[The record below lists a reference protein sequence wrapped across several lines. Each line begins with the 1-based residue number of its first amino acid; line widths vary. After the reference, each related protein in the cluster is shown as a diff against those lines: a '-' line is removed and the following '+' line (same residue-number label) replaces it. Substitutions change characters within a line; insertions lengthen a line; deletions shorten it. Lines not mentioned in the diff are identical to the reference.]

1 MLFDPRRHL
10 RHHRSHRSNLGLGHG
25 VTVRTSRA
33 ADSRDDRVMSDFSR
47 SSGSLLRYV
56 YEEVSRGNPKPLVD
70 ALADHV
76 SWTII
81 GTTPLSGTYQSKQ
94 AVLDDLFGA
103 LRARLSTPV
112 VFSIDRIIEDGEWA
126 VMMAR
131 GSATSVQGGPYDNTD
146 CIVAHVVDGRFDEL
160 TDYVDTELISRAL
173 FGATE

>member
-1 MLFDPRRHL
+1 M
-10 RHHRSHRSNLGLGHG
+10 
-25 VTVRTSRA
+25 SRPA
-33 ADSRDDRVMSDFSR
+33 GSRDDLVMSDSPR
-47 SSGSLLRYV
+47 SSGSLLRHV
-56 YEEVSRGNPKPLVD
+56 YEEVSRGNPRPLVD

-81 GTTPLSGTYQSKQ
+81 GTTPLSGTYQGKQ
-94 AVLDDLFGA
+94 AVLDDLFGG
-103 LRARLSTPV
+103 LRSRLSTPV

-126 VMMAR
+126 VMIAR
-131 GSATSVQGGPYDNTD
+131 GSATSAQGGPYNNTY